1 MLPSS
6 AKFKLV
12 ELSKF
17 SKYAGLKQDKNT
29 DNNVVMTRKKFK
41 SKTAK
46 RMTKVQD
53 DWDGIINKINNHG

>member
-17 SKYAGLKQDKNT
+17 SKYAGPKQDTNK

-53 DWDGIINKINNHG
+53 D